1 MLFNINNYVRVKLT
15 EAGSAYLI
23 KQRSLLQQEFPNAR
37 FPDLEIQVDS
47 DGYTEFQLYELMYE
61 FGPFMSPEFPA
72 MFDANIYISEKP
84 LP

>member
-37 FPDLEIQVDS
+37 FPDLEIQVDD
-47 DGYTEFQLYELMYE
+47 DGYTEFQLHELMYN
-61 FGPFMSPEFPA
+61 FGSFMSPEFPE
-72 MFDANIYISEKP
+72 MFNSTIYISEKS
-84 LP
+84 L